1 MAFNKQSARATARA
15 TAREEEDEETL
26 VIAIEGNIGS
36 GKSTFLKDL
45 RDKYKEDD
53 TIGFVDEPV
62 DAWDKIKDA
71 SGKSI
76 LEKYYENQEKY
87 AFSFQMMAYISR
99 LSAIRNALKK
109 KYKILIMERS
119 VFTDSAVFAKMLH
132 DDGKIEEVEYKIYME
147 WFREFT
153 NDLPPIY
160 FVYVRAEPE
169 ICFQRVLK
177 RNRQGEQISLAYL
190 QNCHKYHEEWLIC
203 EKVYIANCIL
213 TLNANADIQPTENG
227 ESYLISEWSKT
238 IDLWFDQAEKIT
250 HAATCKDDTTQTE
263 CKSKEQFEKF
273 CYFCGCLVTHEGS
286 YDREYFVW
294 RCEDC
299 AW

>member
-1 MAFNKQSARATARA
+1 MAQSKEARSTA
-15 TAREEEDEETL
+15 EEEETL

-45 RDKYKEDD
+45 RHKYKEDE

-62 DAWDKIKDA
+62 DAWEKIKDA
-71 SGKSI
+71 TGKSI

-132 DDGKIEEVEYKIYME
+132 DDGKIEEIEYKIYME

-169 ICFQRVLK
+169 ICFQRILK
-177 RNRQGEQISLAYL
+177 RGRQGEQISLAYL
-190 QNCHKYHEEWLIC
+190 QNCHKYHEEWLIR
-203 EKVYIANCIL
+203 EKVYIENCIL
-213 TLNANADIQPTENG
+213 TLNANADIQTHASTENG
-227 ESYLISEWSKT
+227 DSYLITEWRKT
-238 IDLWFDQAEKIT
+238 IDMWVNQSCQII
-250 HAATCKDDTTQTE
+250 
-263 CKSKEQFEKF
+263 
-273 CYFCGCLVTHEGS
+273 
-286 YDREYFVW
+286 
-294 RCEDC
+294 
-299 AW
+299 